1 MKKYLLTLGLIA
13 LTAVGTS
20 ALRAADTNA
29 MGTMAPATNAAAPAA
44 PAATNAPAASGAP
57 AWASLTN
64 APTTEQR
71 LESLEAYFQNSDPTA
86 PYTDTN
92 GNWTANFG
100 LGPSIINTNLS
111 NSTGRSFGFPG
122 AGHNAWLLTSTA
134 LVLFMTLPGL
144 ALFYGGLVRKKNIL
158 SVCAQCFLIT
168 GLTTILWVIC
178 SYGMIFGGTGGLHG
192 GATPGSGMI
201 WGMAYTQGEAG
212 HDWIPGIMGNPAV
225 AWMFKGVTSAPNP
238 GYSYWVSENV
248 YSMFQLMFAIITP
261 ALILGSIAER
271 MKFKAI
277 LVFMTLWILLIY
289 NTQGHMVWGV
299 NGIMNGCWNAD
310 AKIKGLDFAGGTV
323 VHMSSGWSGLVLC
336 IILGRRLGFG
346 KENFAPH
353 SVVLTFIGASM
364 LWVGWYGF
372 NSGSAVAGDV
382 IAANAFTTTTIAT
395 AVASF
400 VWPMWEWIVKGKPSV
415 VGFSSGAVAGL
426 VLITPACGYV
436 LPSGALWIGLIAGT
450 IPWFFCYKVK
460 GWLGMDDALDAWSVH
475 GVGGTC
481 GAILT
486 GMFAR
491 QAANP
496 NLATNLRKYVTDS
509 LFQPQLW
516 EQIKTVL
523 CSLVLFIVG
532 TIIIAYITKLLVG
545 LRPTEEVERAG
556 LDEMEHG
563 EPGYHE

>member
-1 MKKYLLTLGLIA
+1 
-13 LTAVGTS
+13 
-20 ALRAADTNA
+20 
-29 MGTMAPATNAAAPAA
+29 
-44 PAATNAPAASGAP
+44 
-57 AWASLTN
+57 
-64 APTTEQR
+64 
-71 LESLEAYFQNSDPTA
+71 
-86 PYTDTN
+86 
-92 GNWTANFG
+92 
-100 LGPSIINTNLS
+100 
-111 NSTGRSFGFPG
+111 
-122 AGHNAWLLTSTA
+122 
-134 LVLFMTLPGL
+134 
-144 ALFYGGLVRKKNIL
+144 
-158 SVCAQCFLIT
+158 
-168 GLTTILWVIC
+168 
-178 SYGMIFGGTGGLHG
+178 MIFGGTGGLHG